1 MKEKANA
8 DALANIQSGK
18 EIVSGVQIT
27 AKKVQNKPK
36 IGTRKLQVP
45 LPPRLH
51 HTKMKEKYEDEN
63 ESAVTK
69 AAKTGKKLVKGAAKA
84 FGL

>member
-1 MKEKANA
+1 MKEKAKA

-18 EIVSGVQIT
+18 GIVSGVQLT

-36 IGTRKLQVP
+36 IGRRKLQAP
-45 LPPRLH
+45 SPPHLH
-51 HTKMKEKYEDEN
+51 HTKIHDKRKDEN
-63 ESAVTK
+63 ENAVTK

-84 FGL
+84 LGL